1 MIALI
6 ILCSVITV
14 LLIFITILLV
24 LVNKNLT
31 AFKQDYLDIN
41 FANMKSISSNFEI
54 TSTLL
59 DEIVHS
65 QQSRHGKFSDDLDEE
80 IIQRGRKALR
90 NKK

>member
-1 MIALI
+1 MIAII

-14 LLIFITILLV
+14 LLIFISILLV

-65 QQSRHGKFSDDLDEE
+65 LQSRHGKFSDDLDEE

>member
-1 MIALI
+1 MIAII
-6 ILCSVITV
+6 ILCSVITT
-14 LLIFITILLV
+14 LLIFISILLV

-59 DEIVHS
+59 DEIVHL